1 MSGMAA
7 LALGC
12 PSLKQLW
19 VQACQVELA
28 GVRMLAQRP
37 GLIVEVVKES
47 SSENGGI
54 TPWQLIA
61 YSSAAPPRTDLP
73 DNIDL
78 VHDTYCTPLYSE
90 HYLCPSTVEDGLEV
104 HAEGVAVQ

>member
-1 MSGMAA
+1 MVIGMAA

-19 VQACQVELA
+19 VQACQVELQ
-28 GVRMLAQRP
+28 GVRMLAQRR

-47 SSENGGI
+47 SNNGVI

-61 YSSAAPPRTDLP
+61 YSSVAPPRKDLP
-73 DNIDL
+73 DNIDH

-90 HYLCPSTVEDGLEV
+90 HFLCPSTVAAEMELVDGM
-104 HAEGVAVQ
+104 QYD